1 MPVAAVVSV
10 ASAAVNHIASNKSA
24 KAAAGAQKLG
34 LGKAREDYTAAYEKS
49 EGYQNPYLK
58 AGEQSIGQLST
69 GTAQGGEFN
78 RPYTIS
84 DFAKDPGYDFRMRE
98 GQRAVDRSAAARGGA
113 LSGSAIK
120 ANQEF
125 GQGLA
130 SQEYQSAFSR
140 YQSDLANRY
149 NRLSDVASRG
159 QRSADVMT
167 QTTTEYGDRLADNN
181 INRGNVNA
189 AKEVAYGKNFTQ
201 ANNQAANAVGGYFS
215 GGATSYGNKT

>member
-1 MPVAAVVSV
+1 MPVAAVVAV
-10 ASAAVNHIASNKSA
+10 AAAAVNHASSNRQA
-24 KAAAGAQKLG
+24 KKAAGAQKNALG
-34 LGKAREDYTAAYEKS
+34 QARQDTIDAYDRSEEIQSPYLQAGEKS
-49 EGYQNPYLK
+49 
-58 AGEQSIGQLST
+58 IRQLST
-69 GTAQGGEFN
+69 GTADGGEFN
-78 RPYTIS
+78 RAYTIS
-84 DFAKDPGYDFRMRE
+84 DFAKDPGYDFRMKE

-140 YQSDLANRY
+140 YQTDLANRY

-167 QTTTEYGDRLADNN
+167 QTTTNYGDALAGNN
-181 INRGNVNA
+181 VNRGNVEA
-189 AKEVAYGKNFTQ
+189 AKEIAYGKNFTQ
-201 ANNQAANAVGGYFS
+201 ANNTAANAVGGYFS
-215 GGATSYGNKT
+215 GGATSYGNKS

>member
-1 MPVAAVVSV
+1 MPFCRFRR
-10 ASAAVNHIASNKSA
+10 SA
-24 KAAAGAQKLG
+24 
-34 LGKAREDYTAAYEKS
+34 
-49 EGYQNPYLK
+49 
-58 AGEQSIGQLST
+58 
-69 GTAQGGEFN
+69 
-78 RPYTIS
+78 
-84 DFAKDPGYDFRMRE
+84 
-98 GQRAVDRSAAARGGA
+98 AAARGGA

-167 QTTTEYGDRLADNN
+167 QTTSNFGDSLAGNN
-181 INRGNVNA
+181 VNRGNVEA
-189 AKEVAYGKNFTQ
+189 AKEISYGKSATN
-201 ANNQAANAVGGYFS
+201 ALNQLGNIAGDYF
-215 GGATSYGNKT
+215 GGATTYGNKK